1 MFIDP
6 FFNIMQFLFPI
17 FFLLIF
23 VVIIFT
29 LIKGIKEWNYNNK
42 QPIVPVTATIVSKRT
57 SVSHRHGTE
66 NHMSTTSTT
75 YYVTFEYTNGQRQ
88 EFHVNG
94 TEYGLLSEGDKGT
107 LSFQGT
113 RFIDFKRE
121 F

>member
-6 FFNIMQFLFPI
+6 FFNIMQFLVPI

-23 VVIIFT
+23 GVIIFT
-29 LIKGIKEWNYNNK
+29 LIKDIKEWSYNNK

-57 SVSHRHGTE
+57 SVSHRHRTS
-66 NHMSTTSTT
+66 NQISTTSTT

-94 TEYGLLSEGDKGT
+94 TQYGLLAEGDRGT

>member
-23 VVIIFT
+23 SIVIFT
-29 LIKGIKEWNYNNK
+29 LIKNIKEWSYNNK
-42 QPIVPVTATIVSKRT
+42 QPIIPVTATIISKRA
-57 SVSHRHGTE
+57 SVSHRHGNG
-66 NHMSTTSTT
+66 NHISTTSTT

-88 EFHVNG
+88 EFHVDG
-94 TEYGLLSEGDKGT
+94 TQYGLLAEGDKGT

>member
-6 FFNIMQFLFPI
+6 FFNIMQFLSPI

-23 VVIIFT
+23 GAFIFT
-29 LIKGIKEWNYNNK
+29 LIKDVKEWSYNNK
-42 QPIVPVTATIVSKRT
+42 QPIVPVIATIISKRT
-57 SVSHRHGTE
+57 SVSHRHGNK
-66 NHMSTTSTT
+66 NHMSTNSTT

-88 EFHVNG
+88 EFHVDG
-94 TEYGLLSEGDKGT
+94 TQYGLLAEGDKGI